1 MEQTLLSA
9 PKSNNTTSNE
19 SLSAV
24 RNLQLSA
31 DSSRLMI
38 SPRKINCSGT
48 LETSQAY
55 KMYSTIRPEF
65 SPPKN
70 AKIAEILK
78 NAQQEDPTKLTF
90 LNNDDNDGRTFS
102 VDSSEAASFYQR

>member
-1 MEQTLLSA
+1 MRGREVSFDSMEQTLLSV
-9 PKSNNTTSNE
+9 PKSNNTTSND

-38 SPRKINCSGT
+38 SPRKINYSGT
-48 LETSQAY
+48 LEEHQAY
-55 KMYSTIRPEF
+55 KMYSTIKPEF

-78 NAQQEDPTKLTF
+78 NA
-90 LNNDDNDGRTFS
+90 
-102 VDSSEAASFYQR
+102 